1 MKKLA
6 LILST
11 VLCVILFNSCKD
23 KDPEAE
29 TNNTTASTEL
39 ITELK
44 NYTGKTVNE
53 VQPTLEGK
61 GYTFLMDYTENE
73 VTSYIYIDSTYSIM
87 YVLGEAKNLIC
98 FAGYSA
104 LCNNKDM
111 AYNYFEKYSAEC
123 VAIMKGKDHTYKADY
138 ESINGEDSTFTNR
151 PNFLSFYNQNKENI
165 TSCEEDWITEAEKI
179 ESIYESGDVSI
190 MVGIMYMNTALT
202 PPTFYE
208 NNKGK
213 NLFNISHIKKLN
225 INKK

>member
-6 LILST
+6 IILST

-29 TNNTTASTEL
+29 TNNTTASTAL

-44 NYTGKTVNE
+44 NYTGKTANE
-53 VQPTLEGK
+53 VQATLESK
-61 GYTFLMDYTENE
+61 GYTLLMNYTENE
-73 VTSYIYIDSTYSIM
+73 VASYIYIDSNYSSM
-87 YVLGEAKNLIC
+87 YLLGEAKNLIC
-98 FAGYSA
+98 VTGYSTV
-104 LCNNKDM
+104 CNSKDT

-138 ESINGEDSTFTNR
+138 KLINGDDSTFTNR

-165 TSCEEDWITEAEKI
+165 TSCEEDWIIETETI
-179 ESIYESGDVSI
+179 GSLYDCGDGSINAI
-190 MVGIMYMNTALT
+190 MMYMDAALT

-213 NLFNISHIKKLN
+213 SLFDISHINKLN
-225 INKK
+225 ISKK